1 MESERLIK
9 LTNDEIFRI
18 KSCLLARKKFLETL
32 RQDENT
38 KIDFV
43 NEMAKEHNEEIDKE
57 HEEIDGIYSKID
69 ILSSNKVC
77 EDLEKLSKAD
87 LILKIKELENK
98 NYEIK
103 EEIEDL
109 KYDLELYKNSESAST
124 LAVADYFSNYENIQ
138 KRYDANNVSYQ
149 MENIEDVSKV
159 FGLRVNNIQGFSS
172 LSEDDKEIFTNGIV
186 RFLNTYGLGNRVPY
200 LPVKV
205 WKEGNEFRFLTLEGG
220 ERQQFMNSK
229 GDVY

>member
-9 LTNDEIFRI
+9 LTNDEISRI
-18 KSCLLARKKFLETL
+18 KSCLIAERKNEEASKMEETNIEASDVMI
-32 RQDENT
+32 RYFN
-38 KIDFV
+38 
-43 NEMAKEHNEEIDKE
+43 NEADKRIEEIDSAYAK
-57 HEEIDGIYSKID
+57 
-69 ILSSNKVC
+69 LSSYKPVFSKL
-77 EDLEKLSKAD
+77 EDLSKAD
-87 LILKIKELENK
+87 LILKIKELEDK
-98 NYEIK
+98 NDMLKDEID
-103 EEIEDL
+103 DL
-109 KYDLELYKNSESAST
+109 KYDLDLFKNSESAST